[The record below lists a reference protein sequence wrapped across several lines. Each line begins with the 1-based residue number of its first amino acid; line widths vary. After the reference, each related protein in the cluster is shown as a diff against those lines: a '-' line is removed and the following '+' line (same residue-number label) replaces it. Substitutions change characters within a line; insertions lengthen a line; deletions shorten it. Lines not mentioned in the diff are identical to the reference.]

1 MQADQMSADLA
12 SERSNSQKIDAERA
26 MLDRQN
32 KDLHAKLSELEA
44 QLKTRTKA
52 AMQALES
59 KIANLEEQLDAE
71 ARLAKSMSSPPPLF
85 YPSLPSVDSVW
96 AELIGC

>member
-1 MQADQMSADLA
+1 MQADQLTADLA
-12 SERSNSQKIDAERA
+12 SERSNCQKIDAERA
-26 MLDRQN
+26 MLERQN
-32 KDLHAKLSELEA
+32 KELHAKLSEMEA

-71 ARLAKSMSSPPPLF
+71 ARLVE
-85 YPSLPSVDSVW
+85 SLSTSNHSVICCRENFDYRL
-96 AELIGC
+96 ATDD